1 MIPGL
6 NHGQKVKKKLLLQ
19 VCCAP
24 CAVYVVQ
31 KLSREYDVTCFF
43 YNPNIHPV
51 SEYQFRKKELE
62 RVAAS
67 EQWEVISGD
76 YEIKAWFQRV
86 KGHEQ
91 DPERGERCSI
101 CFRQRLAKTFAYAKA
116 NGFAVVASTLS
127 ISPYKVT
134 SQINA
139 QGEELSRE
147 FGIEFLPENFKKQ
160 DGFNIGK
167 KMAMSMGIRHQDY
180 CGCVYS
186 LREKR
191 QKQRSRI

>member
-1 MIPGL
+1 M
-6 NHGQKVKKKLLLQ
+6 KKKLLLH

-24 CAVYVVQ
+24 CVVYVVR

-43 YNPNIHPV
+43 YNPNIHPAR
-51 SEYQFRKKELE
+51 EYRFRKKELE
-62 RVAAS
+62 RVAAL
-67 EQWEVISGD
+67 EQWKVVYED
-76 YEIKAWFQRV
+76 YDIKDWFRQV
-86 KGHEQ
+86 KGHER

-116 NGFAVVASTLS
+116 NGFALVASTLS

-134 SQINA
+134 SQINI
-139 QGEELSRE
+139 QGEKLSRE
-147 FGIEFLPENFKKQ
+147 FGIEFLPESFKKQ

-167 KMAMSMGIRHQDY
+167 KMALALGIKHQDY

-186 LREKR
+186 KLEKKR
-191 QKQRSRI
+191 RKSPGSTVNF